1 MNEKAIE
8 AAHDAAKAAARSI
21 GLNVDTMTDGEITGS
36 EIAVIIRAAIAAYE
50 KAMWRP
56 IEEAPLFSEWQE
68 VFVIGGRYKHPTVK
82 LSDGEWWKSQKG
94 KIAGIPTHFRPLPPV
109 PEDE

>member
-36 EIAVIIRAAIAAYE
+36 EIAVIIRAAIAAYD
-50 KAMWRP
+50 ATARSPVAWRYKS
-56 IEEAPLFSEWQE
+56 EAPGGKSEWSLTQLRAD
-68 VFVIGGRYKHPTVK
+68 IDT
-82 LSDGEWWKSQKG
+82 LSKMPFMRVEPLYALTSKGEQ
-94 KIAGIPTHFRPLPPV
+94 P
-109 PEDE
+109 